1 MIRSPFSK
9 CILPALFQSPNQD
22 ALFHIPEPEN
32 KSMNAKKTLLALLI
46 AAALALVCLPAGQ
59 LFAQFGEDGDDQLQ
73 VVVNKGD
80 ASNEQ
85 RLATYRGV
93 AEPLS
98 LRPGQWF
105 PVTLQFPVGIAGTTI
120 RVGCL
125 DGGQISVSAAQGQV
139 ILPADGTPQPTLSVA
154 ADGTMP
160 LSFQA
165 GQTPGLYRVVVQ
177 LADKRYY
184 LHFYL
189 VDPSRPAHAVAP

>member
-1 MIRSPFSK
+1 MTT
-9 CILPALFQSPNQD
+9 
-22 ALFHIPEPEN
+22 
-32 KSMNAKKTLLALLI
+32 KKPLLAVLI
-46 AAALALVCLPAGQ
+46 AASLAIVCLPAGQ
-59 LFAQFGEDGDDQLQ
+59 LFAQFEESGDDQLQ

-93 AEPLS
+93 VEPLS

-105 PVTLQFPVGIAGTTI
+105 PITLQFPVGIAGTTI

-125 DGGQISVSAAQGQV
+125 DGGQISVSTSQGQV
-139 ILPADGTPQPTLSVA
+139 VLPADGTPQPTLSVA

-177 LADKRYY
+177 LPDKRYY

-189 VDPSRPAHAVAP
+189 VNPSGPTVQLEP

>member
-1 MIRSPFSK
+1 M
-9 CILPALFQSPNQD
+9 
-22 ALFHIPEPEN
+22 N
-32 KSMNAKKTLLALLI
+32 KKKPLLAVLI
-46 AAALALVCLPAGQ
+46 AAAFAVICLPTGR
-59 LFAQFGEDGDDQLQ
+59 LSAQFEESGDDQLQ

-80 ASNEQ
+80 SSNEQ
-85 RLATYRGV
+85 RFATYGGV

-105 PVTLQFPVGIAGTTI
+105 PVTLQFPVGIAGTTV

-125 DGGQISVSAAQGQV
+125 DGGQISVGTSQGQV
-139 ILPADGTPQPTLSVA
+139 VLPADGTPGPTLSVA
-154 ADGTMP
+154 ADGTTP

-177 LADKRYY
+177 LPDKRYY

-189 VDPSRPAHAVAP
+189 VNPSGPSVGPGEEVEP

>member
-1 MIRSPFSK
+1 
-9 CILPALFQSPNQD
+9 
-22 ALFHIPEPEN
+22 
-32 KSMNAKKTLLALLI
+32 MNPKKPLLAILI
-46 AAALALVCLPAGQ
+46 AAAFAVISLPTGR
-59 LFAQFGEDGDDQLQ
+59 LSAQFQESGDDELQ

-80 ASNEQ
+80 TSNEQ
-85 RLATYRGV
+85 RFATYDGV

-105 PVTLQFPVGIAGTTI
+105 PLTLQFPVEKAGTTI

-125 DGGQISVSAAQGQV
+125 DGGQISVGTSQGQV
-139 ILPADGTPQPTLSVA
+139 VLPADGTPPQPTLSVA

-160 LSFQA
+160 FSFQA

-177 LADKRYY
+177 LPDKRYY

-189 VDPSRPAHAVAP
+189 VNPSGPTAQAEP

>member
-1 MIRSPFSK
+1 
-9 CILPALFQSPNQD
+9 
-22 ALFHIPEPEN
+22 
-32 KSMNAKKTLLALLI
+32 MNTKKPLLAVLI
-46 AAALALVCLPAGQ
+46 AASLATICLPPGR
-59 LFAQFGEDGDDQLQ
+59 LFAQFEESGDDQLQ

-80 ASNEQ
+80 ANNEQ
-85 RLATYRGV
+85 RFATYRGV

-105 PVTLQFPVGIAGTTI
+105 PVTLQFPVGKAGTTI

-125 DGGQISVSAAQGQV
+125 DGGQISVSTSQGPV

-154 ADGTMP
+154 ADGTIP

-165 GQTPGLYRVVVQ
+165 GRTPGLYRVVVQ
-177 LADKRYY
+177 LPDKRYY

-189 VDPSRPAHAVAP
+189 VDPSRPTHAVAP